1 MLVKVSPT
9 VLLKQNNTKK
19 KRNSA
24 KEEKNYLLNPN
35 EWAHLWRPKLW
46 RPLKQPL
53 GHRPCFLLLLPLVEW
68 STWKMMPLMRW
79 LRTVI
84 GNCDCDCIDPSAQ
97 RPLICHSCYL
107 SCCWWG
113 QKPLLLHSK
122 KYMLTSNQS
131 MALRYILCGLPSILS
146 NNKVFYRDLLNIWII
161 Y

>member
-1 MLVKVSPT
+1 MNGHICGGPEEA
-9 VLLKQNNTKK
+9 VL
-19 KRNSA
+19 
-24 KEEKNYLLNPN
+24 
-35 EWAHLWRPKLW
+35 KLW

-84 GNCDCDCIDPSAQ
+84 GNCDCDCIDPSAK

-146 NNKVFYRDLLNIWII
+146 NNIVFYRIYLIYELWINWII
-161 Y
+161 FNLICFLPCSAPLFDSCQQGCCC